1 MAIQSA
7 AGTATPTP
15 YAERLMGMLQFR
27 KGAHFIGA
35 ALLLRQH
42 GGEEYVVLH
51 NLCQGLELII
61 KGLLLVKDF
70 DSYRPKLG
78 GRGAKGQS
86 YGHDL
91 MRLATDALAEFKLNP
106 LRPPLIQ
113 ELTELNRWF
122 SNHALRYGLLETVF
136 IDASAIQS
144 GLVLRRL
151 GAVLRLVEREHKR
164 SGG

>member
-78 GRGAKGQS
+78 DVVPKAK
-86 YGHDL
+86 
-91 MRLATDALAEFKLNP
+91 ATAMTSCGSQQTL
-106 LRPPLIQ
+106 LR
-113 ELTELNRWF
+113 
-122 SNHALRYGLLETVF
+122 S
-136 IDASAIQS
+136 SS
-144 GLVLRRL
+144 
-151 GAVLRLVEREHKR
+151 
-164 SGG
+164 